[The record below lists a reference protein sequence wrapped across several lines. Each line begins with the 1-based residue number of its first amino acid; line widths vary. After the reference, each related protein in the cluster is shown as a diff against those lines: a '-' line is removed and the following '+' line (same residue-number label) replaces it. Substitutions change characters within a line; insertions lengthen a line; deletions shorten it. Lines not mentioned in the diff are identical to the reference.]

1 MIDTTVKIN
10 EDEVISLIRK
20 HLEELHSIKV
30 DSIKTIVTSGGTF
43 RGFEV
48 SAKTIVTPIGYVDS
62 KEATVEVTLEVTKKV
77 YLEGEPDE
85 SIA

>member
-10 EDEVISLIRK
+10 EDEVKSLIRK

-48 SAKTIVTPIGYVDS
+48 SAKTIVTSIGYVDG
-62 KEATVEVTLEVTKKV
+62 KKVTTEVTKKV

-85 SIA
+85 SIV